1 MNVPVYVPMTLC
13 ICMIGGC
20 GGVISDS
27 GGGGG
32 CSSLLWRQHQT
43 QTEGSGGR
51 SEGSCI
57 IIILPHFLH
66 VLLRMFTP

>member
-1 MNVPVYVPMTLC
+1 MNVPVCVPMTLC

-20 GGVISDS
+20 GGAISDS

-57 IIILPHFLH
+57 IIILPRFLH